1 MELFKAHILY
11 RVRPNLKVL
20 LEAFQFSCRKTSGEP
35 NSTNIDPHVRQLTK
49 FYSTLQVTISATVGM
64 DSGWKRVSS
73 SLESTWHLGLSV
85 GWKSIVELCEPVEY
99 SILI

>member
-11 RVRPNLKVL
+11 RVRPNLKAL
-20 LEAFQFSCRKTSGEP
+20 LEAFQLSFRKTSGEP
-35 NSTNIDPHVRQLTK
+35 NSTNIDPHVRQLTT
-49 FYSTLQVTISATVGM
+49 FYSTLPVTISATVGM

-85 GWKSIVELCEPVEY
+85 GLKSIVELCKPVEY